1 MTKKSNLR
9 WTPQCLPQSIVPTIT
24 VMYAWVCVC
33 VCVCVC
39 VYVCVCEERRVEEYY
54 SGIVGE
60 WKNRQVIGEWNSRRV
75 KE

>member
-33 VCVCVC
+33 VFAKVPNRGPV
-39 VYVCVCEERRVEEYY
+39 RVHGRGPEDLWVTEDRNTGPRIFLAHNDLKC
-54 SGIVGE
+54 GI
-60 WKNRQVIGEWNSRRV
+60 
-75 KE
+75 